1 MLLENINILDACRSY
16 KIKRYIFAS
25 SIYVYSNQ
33 GGFYRASKQS
43 SEIFIEE
50 FSKNYNIPYTILRY
64 GSIYGPRS
72 DIKNGVYKIVHDAL
86 KNKKPYIEVQRK
98 QLDLIFM

>member
-1 MLLENINILDACRSY
+1 MLVDL
-16 KIKRYIFAS
+16 IKSKDIFLQAL
-25 SIYVYSNQ
+25 IYVYSNQ

-72 DIKNGVYKIVHDAL
+72 DIK
-86 KNKKPYIEVQRK
+86 
-98 QLDLIFM
+98 MS